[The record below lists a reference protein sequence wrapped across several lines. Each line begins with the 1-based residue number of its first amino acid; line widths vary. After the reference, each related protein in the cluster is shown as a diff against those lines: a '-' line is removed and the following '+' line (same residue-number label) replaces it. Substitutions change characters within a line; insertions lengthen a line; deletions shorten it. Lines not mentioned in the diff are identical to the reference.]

1 MFTIEI
7 EDGRMFRNAYKTISG
22 INTKGN
28 EPENDDD
35 DRLTGN

>member
-1 MFTIEI
+1 MGAKRPKSF
-7 EDGRMFRNAYKTISG
+7 MFRNSYKTISG